1 MKFLGFI
8 TFILLL
14 SYSSYPTK
22 TKRLEKELKIL
33 KRNIK
38 GGNIMSKII
47 RDLKGQKCLIKC
59 TEALF
64 TVGDTSMECNVIDVD
79 DEWIKISY
87 SDKKKVEKTKN
98 IRIDTIESIELIV

>member
-1 MKFLGFI
+1 MSWGSRKIISRLKGVNMKFLGFI

-38 GGNIMSKII
+38 GGN
-47 RDLKGQKCLIKC
+47 
-59 TEALF
+59 
-64 TVGDTSMECNVIDVD
+64 CNRQVFLEKFWTITFHNFFPVI
-79 DEWIKISY
+79 
-87 SDKKKVEKTKN
+87 
-98 IRIDTIESIELIV
+98 LAF